1 MKVRFDTDDVE
12 VHLAGAGA
20 GKAGWVDAVIPTPDG
35 PRRFGDIKTGDY
47 VFSAEGTP
55 TKVTGVYP
63 RGMMSAYRVTLSDGR
78 SSICAR
84 DHLWGV
90 LTASHGNSMHY
101 SVRSLDEML
110 RKGIRK
116 HDGRPG
122 RSKGNV
128 RWYIPASPVCNYKHN
143 MELPVDPY
151 VLGVFLGNGALTCKV
166 LTLSSADEEC
176 VKRVAERLGVSY
188 KKNSEHNYNWS
199 FSRDGHQVR
208 TADVFDARFR
218 VLSGDKYIP
227 DEYLYAGGKQRM
239 ELLNGLFDTDGCATV
254 NDGRLRVSYSTT
266 SRRLAENV
274 RELLL
279 SFGVVSTILS
289 DVREGKNTCYNMHVN
304 CGNYFKR
311 CLFTLERKMAVVEG
325 HDREPKHRYDR
336 VAVRSVEK
344 LPEKL
349 EMQCI
354 VVEHPLHLYLCED
367 YIVTHNSFAAMQ
379 EMQESLKVY
388 RPDEIAFVTYTKKGV
403 ENGIARA
410 LKVNPQLTPDDLM
423 HFKTLH
429 ALCFR
434 EAHLTGNNIM
444 TGRDI
449 AAFNE
454 AFGFNLSMSEVFGNA
469 TEDDRL
475 LQRYDA
481 ERSGSRRG
489 VFVDGNFDRMRY
501 DRLVNAYESFKQ
513 AHGLVDF
520 HDCLLRYMTDG
531 EPLHG
536 VKVCL
541 IDECQDLTPLQWE
554 VCMKAFSCAEKVRC
568 YGDDFQC
575 QPAGTKVLT
584 KDGYVPIEECQ
595 GKRLLTYDMNEGV
608 YKMSD
613 PVTLAVRETDE
624 PLYEVRMQLPGG
636 TVFNYGSGVSWF
648 TGNHKL
654 IVRDKNRWNI
664 RTRTVKEC
672 LGKTSGL
679 LVPWFNLERGVLSS
693 ILPDWVPFDVS
704 ISRTSPE
711 ALYKVYSLNVP
722 EFHTYIADSGLTVHN
737 CLYTYNGAAPEL
749 LIEMA
754 SHYRL
759 VRHETSYRL
768 PRKVYDFARGITD
781 VIQDKVPKDY
791 APAEDREGFVKD
803 LPDRNVLARLIRDDL
818 RHHGAKGGRWML
830 LFRTNCFIE
839 DMTKTLQQFMVP
851 YHTAKGFCMAA
862 RDLAKIERYY
872 RYAAEGYGTPEA
884 REKFMRE
891 YKITDFRDGFA
902 ASELIPGVERYY
914 YQDLV
919 DTWGLPLLREMSKMD
934 DPFLLLSTVH
944 RVKGGEADY
953 AALFM
958 DCTRLVHENMTLN
971 ADEELRVLYVGCT
984 RCREGLYLIPSKSRY
999 SLSRLVDIVRE
1010 VNDL

>member
-1 MKVRFDTDDVE
+1 MKVRFNTDDVE

-20 GKAGWVDAVIPTPDG
+20 GK
-35 PRRFGDIKTGDY
+35 
-47 VFSAEGTP
+47 
-55 TKVTGVYP
+55 
-63 RGMMSAYRVTLSDGR
+63 
-78 SSICAR
+78 
-84 DHLWGV
+84 
-90 LTASHGNSMHY
+90 SH
-101 SVRSLDEML
+101 
-110 RKGIRK
+110 
-116 HDGRPG
+116 
-122 RSKGNV
+122 
-128 RWYIPASPVCNYKHN
+128 
-143 MELPVDPY
+143 
-151 VLGVFLGNGALTCKV
+151 
-166 LTLSSADEEC
+166 
-176 VKRVAERLGVSY
+176 
-188 KKNSEHNYNWS
+188 
-199 FSRDGHQVR
+199 
-208 TADVFDARFR
+208 
-218 VLSGDKYIP
+218 
-227 DEYLYAGGKQRM
+227 
-239 ELLNGLFDTDGCATV
+239 
-254 NDGRLRVSYSTT
+254 
-266 SRRLAENV
+266 
-274 RELLL
+274 
-279 SFGVVSTILS
+279 
-289 DVREGKNTCYNMHVN
+289 
-304 CGNYFKR
+304 
-311 CLFTLERKMAVVEG
+311 
-325 HDREPKHRYDR
+325 
-336 VAVRSVEK
+336 
-344 LPEKL
+344 
-349 EMQCI
+349 
-354 VVEHPLHLYLCED
+354 
-367 YIVTHNSFAAMQ
+367 AAMQ
-379 EMQESLKVY
+379 EMQESLKTY

-403 ENGIARA
+403 ENGISRA

-434 EAHLTGNNIM
+434 EAHLTGSNIM

-469 TEDDRL
+469 SEDDRL

-501 DRLVNAYESFKQ
+501 DRLINAYESFKQ

-531 EPLHG
+531 EPLRG
-536 VKVCL
+536 VKICL
-541 IDECQDLTPLQWE
+541 IDECFAPDTLVRMADGSVRAIKDIGVGEYVMGVAGPVRVTAVHQGRDNMYAVESGKHKLMYRCNSRHLIQQRRAANDSYRWEHCESITHRAFVECSSFNGVYRELPVDPYFFGLWLGNGFSREAVVVCNEKDTPTIGWLVNYGAALGDKVMLRHRTGIYQVEYSCRDKAPGKSCNIRKQLENMGFLLTKAKTNTDKSYTEKYIPAAFLTASKTQRYALLAGVIDSDGMYVKSGSGKKYRIEMARRQLMENVYELACGLGLNPTWYVTRHTTNGVTREYYRIDFYGNSNIKCLLQRKQYVRTYDESRIPCHITECGYGDYVGITVDSPDHLFLLANGCVVHNCQDLTPLQWE

-575 QPAGTKVLT
+575 QPAGTIVHT
-584 KDGYVPIEECQ
+584 ENGGMPIELCN
-595 GKRLLTYDMNEGV
+595 GKRLLTYDMGDGV
-608 YKMSD
+608 YKLSD
-613 PVTLAVRETDE
+613 PVKLGVRETDE
-624 PLYEVRMQLPGG
+624 PLYEVRMRLPGS
-636 TVFNYGSGVSWF
+636 TFYNYGSGVSYF

-664 RTRTVKEC
+664 RMRTVKEC

-679 LVPWFNLERGVLSS
+679 LVPWFNIEHDMLSS

-711 ALYKVYSLNVP
+711 TPYKVYSLDVP
-722 EFHTYIADSGLTVHN
+722 EFHTYVADGGLTVHN

-768 PRKVYDFARGITD
+768 PRKVYEFARGITD

-803 LPDRNVLARLIRDDL
+803 LADRNVLARLIRDDL
-818 RHHGAKGGRWML
+818 RHNGAKGGRWML

-851 YHTAKGFCMAA
+851 YHTSKGFCISA
-862 RDLAKIERYY
+862 RDLAKIERYQ
-872 RYAAEGYGTPEA
+872 RYSSEGYGMPEA

-891 YKITDFRDGFA
+891 HKIADFRDGFA

-914 YQDLV
+914 FQDLV
-919 DTWGLPLLREMSKMD
+919 DTWGLPMLREMSRMD

>member
-1 MKVRFDTDDVE
+1 MSIAGCITEECDMKVRFNTDDVE

-20 GKAGWVDAVIPTPDG
+20 GK
-35 PRRFGDIKTGDY
+35 
-47 VFSAEGTP
+47 
-55 TKVTGVYP
+55 
-63 RGMMSAYRVTLSDGR
+63 
-78 SSICAR
+78 
-84 DHLWGV
+84 
-90 LTASHGNSMHY
+90 SH
-101 SVRSLDEML
+101 
-110 RKGIRK
+110 
-116 HDGRPG
+116 
-122 RSKGNV
+122 
-128 RWYIPASPVCNYKHN
+128 
-143 MELPVDPY
+143 
-151 VLGVFLGNGALTCKV
+151 
-166 LTLSSADEEC
+166 
-176 VKRVAERLGVSY
+176 
-188 KKNSEHNYNWS
+188 
-199 FSRDGHQVR
+199 
-208 TADVFDARFR
+208 
-218 VLSGDKYIP
+218 
-227 DEYLYAGGKQRM
+227 
-239 ELLNGLFDTDGCATV
+239 
-254 NDGRLRVSYSTT
+254 
-266 SRRLAENV
+266 
-274 RELLL
+274 
-279 SFGVVSTILS
+279 
-289 DVREGKNTCYNMHVN
+289 
-304 CGNYFKR
+304 
-311 CLFTLERKMAVVEG
+311 
-325 HDREPKHRYDR
+325 
-336 VAVRSVEK
+336 
-344 LPEKL
+344 
-349 EMQCI
+349 
-354 VVEHPLHLYLCED
+354 
-367 YIVTHNSFAAMQ
+367 AAMQ
-379 EMQESLKVY
+379 EMQESLRTY

-403 ENGIARA
+403 ENGISRA

-434 EAHLTGNNIM
+434 EAHLTGSNIM

-469 TEDDRL
+469 SEDDRL

-536 VKVCL
+536 VRLAL
-541 IDECQDLTPLQWE
+541 IDECFAPDTPVRMADGSVRAIKDIRVGDYVMGTSGAVRVLEKHVGVAQMYEVSRSDTDSTAGADTMLFRCNSMHLIEDSMHRWNACSAYFWACDRYGKPMVYMADEERYCPVEIRRIDEGCYVGIAVDSFDHLFLLANGCVVHNCQDLTPLQWE
-554 VCMKAFSCAEKVRC
+554 VCMKAFSAAERIRL
-568 YGDDFQC
+568 YGDDFQ
-575 QPAGTKVLT
+575 
-584 KDGYVPIEECQ
+584 
-595 GKRLLTYDMNEGV
+595 
-608 YKMSD
+608 
-613 PVTLAVRETDE
+613 
-624 PLYEVRMQLPGG
+624 
-636 TVFNYGSGVSWF
+636 
-648 TGNHKL
+648 
-654 IVRDKNRWNI
+654 
-664 RTRTVKEC
+664 
-672 LGKTSGL
+672 
-679 LVPWFNLERGVLSS
+679 
-693 ILPDWVPFDVS
+693 
-704 ISRTSPE
+704 
-711 ALYKVYSLNVP
+711 
-722 EFHTYIADSGLTVHN
+722 

-768 PRKVYDFARGITD
+768 PRKVYEFARGITD

-791 APAEDREGFVKD
+791 APAEDREGFVTD

-851 YHTAKGFCMAA
+851 YHTAKGFCISA
-862 RDLAKIERYY
+862 RDLAKIERYQ
-872 RYAAEGYGTPEA
+872 RYSSEGYGTPEA

-919 DTWGLPLLREMSKMD
+919 DTWGLPMLREMSKMD